1 VKSDDPRLQKAHK
14 EMIARVEK
22 YNERMLTVIKNHLAC
37 EDCLN
42 QLLAAAGRKWKGKK
56 FSGKFDI
63 AKKEIKP
70 PEVEPVI
77 WDLIDAGNQLRN
89 AVAHGHAESKIAAK
103 MAKLGEAYLAALT
116 PFQRQHAQGLTETQ
130 MVVSAFGLGG
140 AFIIAAAEAEKE
152 RRAKR
157 KPPKAAAS
165 ASLQAG

>member
-1 VKSDDPRLQKAHK
+1 MKTDDPRLEQAHK
-14 EMIARVEK
+14 EMTARVER

-42 QLLAAAGRKWKGKK
+42 QLLASAGRKWKGKK

-70 PEVEPVI
+70 SEVEPVI

-103 MAKLGEAYLAALT
+103 MAKLREAYLAALT
-116 PFQRQHAQGLTETQ
+116 PFQRQHAQDLTETQ
-130 MVVSAFGLGG
+130 LVVNGFGLGG
-140 AFIIAAAEAEKE
+140 AFIIAAAEAEKG
-152 RRAKR
+152 R
-157 KPPKAAAS
+157 KTKSKAAKAAAH
-165 ASLQAG
+165 L